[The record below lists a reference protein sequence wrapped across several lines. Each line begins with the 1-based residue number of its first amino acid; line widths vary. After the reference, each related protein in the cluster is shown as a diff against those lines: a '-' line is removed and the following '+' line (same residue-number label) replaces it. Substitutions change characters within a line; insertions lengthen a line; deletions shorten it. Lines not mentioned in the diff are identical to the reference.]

1 MSIRYV
7 TDKGEHSEVSVS
19 TIFHSFAFVAFDI
32 NVSKTCPHKYL
43 YALLNP
49 SEELMEEWG
58 NNRTQHIFFTSEK
71 SPSEMTIQDIG
82 NICTCDVC
90 APGGG
95 YCNSNCEMAMYKMY
109 NKLQSFSIRI
119 KKLFREK
126 PLNFDFA
133 LPKFRKWC
141 GHCSLDRNHCHRDG
155 PNCMY
160 CKRDVFDKGR
170 PDRRKTIRVT
180 FQHTYTVI
188 PDVRVSLTPIQTTNL
203 SCEIEELTKAY
214 VVFRLTPNEIQKD
227 VEGVLTYHIQ
237 GPIEG
242 ESVRAKRNGQ
252 EETVSDPS

>member
-1 MSIRYV
+1 MSVRYV
-7 TDKGEHSEVSVS
+7 TDKGEHGEVSVS
-19 TIFHSFAFVAFDI
+19 TMFHSFAFVAFDI
-32 NVSKTCPHKYL
+32 NVSTTCPHKYL

-49 SEELMEEWG
+49 SEELMEEW

-82 NICTCDVC
+82 TICTCDVC

-95 YCNSNCEMAMYKMY
+95 YNNSNCDMAYDKRY
-109 NKLQSFSIRI
+109 NALQSFSIRI

-126 PLNFDFA
+126 PSEFEYV
-133 LPKFRKWC
+133 LPKFRTWC
-141 GHCSLDRNHCHRDG
+141 RNCSLDRSQCHING
-155 PNCMY
+155 PNCMS
-160 CKRDVFDKGR
+160 CKRIVFDKGR

-188 PDVRVSLTPIQTTNL
+188 PDVRVSLTPIQKTNL

-242 ESVRAKRNGQ
+242 EDVRAKRNGQ